1 MNFVNEAM
9 QFVESAEKEAELT
22 KRADDWVFRSRK
34 IAEAAEKAI
43 GPSRLYVFGSVIRG
57 QKTGPSDVD
66 ILIVSD
72 NLPKDGR
79 SRGEVQA
86 AIEEPTGLPLAHSF
100 ETYLATSNEAEV
112 NPVYR
117 RAMQSHMSMGKE

>member
-1 MNFVNEAM
+1 VNFVM
-9 QFVESAEKEAELT
+9 KRCSLSSLLRKRLELT

-34 IAEAAEKAI
+34 IAEAAEKVI

-66 ILIVSD
+66 ILIVGD

-117 RAMQSHMSMGKE
+117 RAMQSHISVGKE